1 MISEASVSLEQ
12 GLNSHIAHFPLFD
25 SKFALQPISP
35 LAYWLVKTK
44 NVTFRRAR
52 LFAWGVGLFFFFFFF
67 FSWWKREVRVLDT
80 MPNQS
85 ESLISPFLATKS
97 ANEVTRWNCR
107 NCINLSEQTTFASH
121 GNGLTPIS
129 EVGTLWSR
137 VLTQIC
143 TLDSLCSNP
152 ETV

>member
-1 MISEASVSLEQ
+1 MVLEASAPLELGQ
-12 GLNSHIAHFPLFD
+12 NAHIAHIPPID
-25 SKFALQPISP
+25 SKFALQPITPRAS
-35 LAYWLVKTK
+35 WLVKTK
-44 NVTFRRAR
+44 NVIFRGAR
-52 LFAWGVGLFFFFFFF
+52 LFAWGVWLFFFFFFF

-97 ANEVTRWNCR
+97 ANEVTSWNCR

-121 GNGLTPIS
+121 GDGQTPIS
-129 EVGTLWSR
+129 GVGTLWSC

-152 ETV
+152 ESA